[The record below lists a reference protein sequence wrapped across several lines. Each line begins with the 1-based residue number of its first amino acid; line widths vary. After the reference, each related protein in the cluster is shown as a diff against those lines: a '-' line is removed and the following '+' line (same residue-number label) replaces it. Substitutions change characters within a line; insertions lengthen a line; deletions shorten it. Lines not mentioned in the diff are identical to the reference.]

1 MGNVKASVL
10 LALMRCRR
18 RITVNIV
25 AVKITCQCNFTVTA
39 DSKTFCAWKKT
50 FRNEFVQ
57 VLTRQAKSCNVD
69 RIVSDAFLHLYAE
82 VTLVLLEELLRTGI
96 ISREADELLAE
107 YCSFVY
113 SGWKG
118 LAGQ

>member
-1 MGNVKASVL
+1 MSQDQDIYRL
-10 LALMRCRR
+10 LL
-18 RITVNIV
+18 
-25 AVKITCQCNFTVTA
+25 
-39 DSKTFCAWKKT
+39 DSHDGAPQKT

-82 VTLVLLEELLRTGI
+82 VILVLLEELLRTGI